1 MPGCCQNAS
10 DGAEERPSCWGS
22 GDGWEDAFLSF
33 FSGYFAL
40 HLFLVWSRIRALCH
54 AGVTAG
60 SDPQLLGCSSV
71 ASADVEWSWST
82 HVSFGTGF
90 FILCVNAGQYAWCVG
105 TLQVFHGT
113 PVLMGSQLQSG
124 ESYRCGAPGH
134 ASRTICRRSKMSWLE
149 ENKYLHIHT
158 HSQNDL
164 HSFEL

>member
-1 MPGCCQNAS
+1 MWLKAKPAWPGYARLLPKCI
-10 DGAEERPSCWGS
+10 RWGRREALMLWQWRWLGGCFS
-22 GDGWEDAFLSF
+22 EF

-90 FILCVNAGQYAWCVG
+90 FILCVNAGQCAWCVG
-105 TLQVFHGT
+105 TLQVFHGI

-124 ESYRCGAPGH
+124 ESHRCGAPGH
-134 ASRTICRRSKMSWLE
+134 ASRTICRRSKMS
-149 ENKYLHIHT
+149 
-158 HSQNDL
+158 
-164 HSFEL
+164 